1 MSKHLLTAA
10 SGAILILASG
20 CHYTRLARPETSS
33 EMQDWEAII
42 LESYPGYTP
51 PPTSTRVV
59 RSQNPAPRQPAP
71 MDVQAPADIPA
82 EQPAAPEVLPAE
94 QPATEAPAA
103 PAEQPAAE
111 TPAAPAV
118 VEIPADPAAET
129 PAAPAEQPAAE
140 TPAAPAEQPATEAP
154 AAPAEQPAV
163 QTPSG
168 QTPPDPT
175 NSTVYEV
182 KAGDTLGSIA
192 QSVYGD
198 ARYSNVIFR
207 ANTDILQ
214 DPNKLRPGMKLI
226 VPKL

>member
-42 LESYPGYTP
+42 RESYPDYTP

-71 MDVQAPADIPA
+71 MAAPAPADAPA
-82 EQPAAPEVLPAE
+82 AAPEALPAE
-94 QPATEAPAA
+94 EPAA
-103 PAEQPAAE
+103 ETPAEQPAAE
-111 TPAAPAV
+111 TPAAPAA
-118 VEIPADPAAET
+118 EPAA
-129 PAAPAEQPAAE
+129 
-140 TPAAPAEQPATEAP
+140 
-154 AAPAEQPAV
+154 

>member
-42 LESYPGYTP
+42 RESYPGYTP

-71 MDVQAPADIPA
+71 MAAPAPADAPA
-82 EQPAAPEVLPAE
+82 AAPEALPAEEPAAETPAE
-94 QPATEAPAA
+94 QPATETPAA
-103 PAEQPAAE
+103 PAEE
-111 TPAAPAV
+111 PAAPAV
-118 VEIPADPAAET
+118 VEIPADPAAETPAEQPAAET

-140 TPAAPAEQPATEAP
+140 TPAAPAAEP
-154 AAPAEQPAV
+154 AA